1 MRKLELN
8 DMNKTDKILEKLGI
22 AELNE
27 MQKEAVEAILHH
39 RNDVIIL
46 SPTGSGKTLAYLLPL
61 VQLLDEKDDSVQ
73 ALVVVPGRELA
84 LQSDRVLKSMGAGL
98 RSQSCYGGR
107 AAMDEHKVL
116 RQNRPQLVFGTPG
129 RLNDHLDKGNIDA
142 QHIKFLVIDEF
153 DKCLEMGFHDE
164 MARLVGKLPALQRRI
179 LLSATDAEQIPQFVE
194 MGRTMRLDYLVEEE
208 PVSDRVEVYQVD
220 SPEKDKLDTLRRLL
234 MQLGDEQSIVFLNYR
249 DSVERVDQYL
259 REQGFVT
266 SAFHGGLEQRQRED
280 ALYKFSNGS
289 ATVLVSTDLASR
301 GLDIPQLDNVIHY
314 HLPQNEEALIHRVG
328 RTARWDKMGRTFFL
342 VGPEEQLQIEGI
354 HSSAFTFQSLP
365 SSVVP
370 RPRMSTI
377 YIGKGKKD
385 KISKGDIVGF
395 LCKIGGLTPQE
406 IGRID
411 VNDRYA
417 YAAISRPRLNALLKA
432 VKGQKIKGLRTVV
445 EPVK

>member
-1 MRKLELN
+1 
-8 DMNKTDKILEKLGI
+8 MNKTDKILEKLGI

-107 AAMDEHKVL
+107 TAMDEHKVL

-314 HLPQNEEALIHRVG
+314 HMPQNEEALIHRVG

-365 SSVVP
+365 SSAVP

>member
-1 MRKLELN
+1 
-8 DMNKTDKILEKLGI
+8 MNKTDKILEKLGI

-84 LQSDRVLKSMGAGL
+84 LQSDRVLKSMRAGL

-107 AAMDEHKVL
+107 TAMDEHKVL

-365 SSVVP
+365 SSAVP
-370 RPRMSTI
+370 QPRMSTI

>member
-1 MRKLELN
+1 
-8 DMNKTDKILEKLGI
+8 MNKTDKILEKLGI

-107 AAMDEHKVL
+107 TAMDEHKVL

-314 HLPQNEEALIHRVG
+314 HMPQNEEALIHRVG

-365 SSVVP
+365 SSAVP
-370 RPRMSTI
+370 QPRMSTI